1 MSEETVS
8 PAQIRAGRAL
18 LGWSPADLAEHSGAS
33 EAEIAHLEA
42 QGAEA
47 QAGAA
52 LVAALEKAGVLFLA
66 EDDGEGA
73 GVRLSRP
80 RSAPREITLEELNAS
95 NDE

>member
-33 EAEIAHLEA
+33 EAEIAHL
-42 QGAEA
+42 EA